1 MICEASSIFLKKIFP
16 QAYFFLR
23 KESSSLNHRSSAK
36 WKICFLLNHYFHI
49 RRDRAEWIFIK
60 FLYQNYPDIHV
71 HCNAWESRGTT
82 AVSLQWKTDSKHVH
96 LFLTKNL
103 DFIKNYLLSWQQF
116 TFLSLPADQ
125 ETERRNPLF
134 TLTTLTSKILNMSFF
149 QLVQY
154 GAKWYLKS

>member
-1 MICEASSIFLKKIFP
+1 MWSFVHFPKLFFP
-16 QAYFFLR
+16 QAYFFFLH
-23 KESSSLNHRSSAK
+23 KESSSLDQRSSAK
-36 WKICFLLNHYFHI
+36 WKIDFLLNHYFHI

-60 FLYQNYPDIHV
+60 LIQIYMYIVMHESQGEQLLYP
-71 HCNAWESRGTT
+71 CNGRLILNMCTCFWSRI
-82 AVSLQWKTDSKHVH
+82 
-96 LFLTKNL
+96 L
-103 DFIKNYLLSWQQF
+103 DFIKNYLLSWQQL

-134 TLTTLTSKILNMSFF
+134 TLTSKISNVSFF